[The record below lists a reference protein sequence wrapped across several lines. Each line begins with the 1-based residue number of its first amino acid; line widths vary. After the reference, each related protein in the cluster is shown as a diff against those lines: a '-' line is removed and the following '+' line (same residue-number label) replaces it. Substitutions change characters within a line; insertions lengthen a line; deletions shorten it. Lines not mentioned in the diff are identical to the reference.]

1 MNRLV
6 VVASVASLLA
16 ASVNCANSIER
27 ENSASPMAPSMSSP
41 AAAHVVIPA
50 GKGGGKNG
58 GGNYRF
64 ALMMSTDINGNGLP
78 DWGDTLTFD
87 VSTTESTEPHVDL
100 PCSQNGVVVYG
111 ATTGYFATYP
121 WPWTQFMTLS
131 SLSWQGGAADCT
143 ATLYYFSG
151 TKNTV
156 VALMNFIAY
165 Q

>member
-27 ENSASPMAPSMSSP
+27 DNSASPMAPSMLSP

-78 DWGDTLTFD
+78 DWGDTVTFD

-100 PCSQNGVVVYG
+100 TCSQNGVVVYG

-131 SLSWQGGAADCT
+131 SSAWRGGAADCT
-143 ATLYYFSG
+143 AELYYFSG
-151 TKNTV
+151 RRISVLGSIDFT
-156 VALMNFIAY
+156 AGE
-165 Q
+165 

>member
-1 MNRLV
+1 ML
-6 VVASVASLLA
+6 
-16 ASVNCANSIER
+16 
-27 ENSASPMAPSMSSP
+27 SP

-78 DWGDTLTFD
+78 DWGDTVTFD

-100 PCSQNGVVVYG
+100 TCSQNGVVVYG

-131 SLSWQGGAADCT
+131 SSAWRGGAADCT
-143 ATLYYFSG
+143 AELYYFSG
-151 TKNTV
+151 RRISVLGSIDFT
-156 VALMNFIAY
+156 AGE
-165 Q
+165 